1 MSRVAQKKVSKQ
13 EKPSPDSAPSSAQ
26 ECERLEELC
35 HALEL
40 RAEAAEQALRHTVS
54 TVSHDLRNPLSVILV
69 SSRMLLRSLGQD
81 APGRK
86 QIDAIVRAADEINQL
101 AQDLVDASSIE
112 SGTLRVDRE
121 PHDIGPMLAKALEIS
136 GPIAASK
143 PVDLTSEV
151 APGLRPIACERE
163 RVIQVLTT
171 LINNA
176 VRFTPR
182 GGRITVRA
190 EACASAGNG
199 AGPGVRFSIVDTG
212 PGIPD
217 DQRDRVF
224 ARFSQ
229 SRKPAG
235 QVVGL
240 APFVAK
246 GLVEAHGGTIWV
258 EGQPGAGTTVSFTI
272 PAADSSA
279 TSVAAAAI

>member
-1 MSRVAQKKVSKQ
+1 MSRVAQKKVTKQ
-13 EKPSPDSAPSSAQ
+13 EKPSPDSAPSLAR

-35 HALEL
+35 HALEM

-69 SSRMLLRSLGQD
+69 SSRMLLRALAQD
-81 APGRK
+81 SPGRK

-112 SGTLRVDRE
+112 SGTMRVDRE
-121 PHDIGPMLAKALEIS
+121 PQEIGPLLAKALEIS
-136 GPIAASK
+136 GPIAAAK
-143 PVDLTSEV
+143 PIDLTSEV
-151 APGLRPIACERE
+151 TPGLRPVACERD

-182 GGRITVRA
+182 GGRVTVRA
-190 EACASAGNG
+190 EPCTTAGS
-199 AGPGVRFSIVDTG
+199 GPGVRFSIVDTG

-217 DQRDRVF
+217 DQRERVF
-224 ARFSQ
+224 ARFAQ
-229 SRKPAG
+229 ARKPAG

-240 APFVAK
+240 APYVAK
-246 GLVEAHGGTIWV
+246 GLVEAHGGAIWV
-258 EGQPGAGTTVSFTI
+258 EGQPGAGTTVCFTI
-272 PAADSSA
+272 PAAESA
-279 TSVAAAAI
+279 PNSVSAAAM